1 MNLTINGID
10 MFYESLNTHKEQCIE
25 KMKKTNND
33 DKYINGLTS
42 EINTINTLQAGLMRL
57 RKLILKRENNN

>member
-10 MFYESLNTHKEQCIE
+10 NFFDSLNTQKEAIIT

-33 DKYINGLTS
+33 DKFVNLLTS
-42 EINTINTLQAGLMRL
+42 ELNVINNLQSNLMKL
-57 RKLILKRENNN
+57 RKLILKRENTN